1 MLEITKNQLKLIR
14 SLYQKKKR
22 KETGL
27 FVVEGVKNIE
37 ELLKSAITVKALYAT
52 ADWEGDYDDVIR
64 ITNKQLTQLSN
75 LSSPN
80 QVLALAKIPSNTVIT
95 NDGLVLVLDNVNDP
109 GNLGT
114 IIRTADWFGVKQ
126 IICSPS
132 TVDCY
137 NPKTVQS
144 TKGSVFNMD
153 IIYTD
158 LVEYLSAYKYE
169 IYAATLDGDEQYEVH
184 KGVNQVL
191 VMGSE
196 SHGLSPELEQFITK
210 KIKIAKKGNAESL
223 NVGIATG
230 ILLHQFTN

>member
-14 SLYQKKKR
+14 SLNQKKKR

-37 ELLKSAITVKALYAT
+37 ELLKSNITVEALYAT

-75 LSSPN
+75 LASPN
-80 QVLALAKIPSNTVIT
+80 QVLALAKMPTNTAVT
-95 NDGLVLVLDNVNDP
+95 NDGLVLILDNVNDP

-132 TVDCY
+132 TVDCF

-158 LVEYLSAYKYE
+158 LVEYLSAYKNE
-169 IYAATLDGDEQYEVH
+169 VYAATLDGDEQYKVN
-184 KGVNQVL
+184 KGLNQVL

>member
-14 SLYQKKKR
+14 SLNQKKKR

-37 ELLKSAITVKALYAT
+37 ELLKSNITVEALYAT

-75 LSSPN
+75 LASPN
-80 QVLALAKIPSNTVIT
+80 QVLALAKIPSSKALV

-158 LVEYLSAYKYE
+158 LVEYLSAYKNE
-169 IYAATLDGDEQYEVH
+169 VYAATLDGDEQYEIN
-184 KGVNQVL
+184 KGLNQVL